1 MKDFEPLQVPPPLE
15 PEELP
20 EYLLGYMLISESDLR
35 DPNFFQTIVLILTHD
50 QNGAMGLVINRPSDT
65 TLSEIAEDMTSSEF
79 ADAPIHI
86 GGPVDQNYLFALH
99 SGFIDNVKSDG
110 AIQVADHIV
119 FEPDFTLLHSNY
131 RQLKQEEG
139 TIPPTV
145 KFFAGYAGW
154 AGGQI
159 EDELRRNDWIVIPAA
174 ADLVFSQD
182 PGETWKKALY
192 KKGGVY
198 WVAAETGH
206 KPSIN

>member
-1 MKDFEPLQVPPPLE
+1 MMDFEPLQVPPPLKSE
-15 PEELP
+15 KLP

-35 DPNFFQTIVLILTHD
+35 DPNFFQTIVLLLTHD
-50 QNGAMGLVINRPSDT
+50 QNGAMGLVINRPSDA
-65 TLSEIAEDMTSSEF
+65 TLSEF

-99 SGFIDNVKSDG
+99 SGFIGNVKSNG

-119 FEPDFTLLHSNY
+119 FEPNFTLLHSNY
-131 RQLKQEEG
+131 RQLKQEDG

-154 AGGQI
+154 AGGQL
-159 EDELRRNDWIVIPAA
+159 ESELKRNDWIVIPAA

-182 PGETWKKALY
+182 PGKTWKQALY

-198 WVAAETGH
+198 WLAAETGH